1 MVSPKLKAQTPTPPQ
16 PTPPSMGKITVVLT
30 KENVDLLKR
39 WAQEASVQGGRTI
52 SGSAIL
58 RALVRYAEKHG
69 TAWQRKNILPVL
81 EEEIASGTVWGTTK
95 EVQAQSANPGKRPRS
110 AQRRR

>member
-1 MVSPKLKAQTPTPPQ
+1 
-16 PTPPSMGKITVVLT
+16 MGKITVVLT
-30 KENVDLLKR
+30 TDNVALLQR
-39 WAQEASVQGGRTI
+39 LAQEASDQGGRTI

-58 RALVRYAEKHG
+58 RALVRYADKRG

-81 EEEIASGTVWGTTK
+81 EEEIASGTVWGTKK
-95 EVQAQSANPGKRPRS
+95 EARAESANAGKQPRR